1 MQEKNIKVET
11 GFVILTAVFVAS
23 LVIASVLA
31 SKIIQVWAFF
41 VPAGVLAYSLTFLCT
56 DIVGEIYGKD
66 AARKVVLSGF
76 LALVAVLLLTQVSL
90 VWTAAPFWQNQ
101 DAFNSV
107 LGATNRIIIASL
119 VAYIISQ
126 YTDVWVFSR
135 LKAMTNGRFLWLRNN
150 GSTALSQLIDSVIF
164 ISIAFYGVMPLFE
177 LIIGQWVIK
186 LLIALLDTPIAYA
199 LVSLWSRPGDRTQVS
214 T

>member
-1 MQEKNIKVET
+1 MQEQNIKLET

-31 SKIIQVWAFF
+31 SKIIQVWAFY

-56 DIVGEIYGKD
+56 DIVGEVYGKD
-66 AARKVVLSGF
+66 ASRKVVLSGF
-76 LALVAVLLLTQVSL
+76 IALVAVLLLTQVSL

-135 LKAMTNGRFLWLRNN
+135 LKAMTNGRFFWLRNN

-199 LVSLWSRPGDRTQVS
+199 LVSLWRRPRDRTQVS